1 MLRVD
6 VMIDEILNKAQKGLE
21 LTDEEYL
28 ELLNIDDDSQL
39 EKLFK
44 VACEIRDSQSK
55 EIKLTSTV
63 HITNKC
69 QIQPRCEYCGF
80 AEETSSKGYYNA
92 FYKTD
97 DEILTAVKSIQEA
110 HIPRVSCSGGYGY
123 KGKQA
128 VNACRIVKQNS
139 DLEIL
144 VNVGGDL
151 TEKSI
156 KQLKELGADTV
167 CCNLETINEEVFN
180 QRKPGDSLDQRIKT
194 CQLVSDEGI
203 GLSSGLL
210 LGLGESAEDRIR
222 HLRYLSNF
230 KTLEEIPIM
239 GFNPYEDTPMANHP
253 AFPLKEQLKMVAV
266 TRIMYPHIRITMPTP
281 TVGPENVEFSLKA
294 GANNLATVI
303 ADNYPHEVK
312 GVGAPEYGNYNEV
325 VNVIEKL
332 GLTPQTI

>member
-1 MLRVD
+1 
-6 VMIDEILNKAQKGLE
+6 MIDEILNKAKQGKE
-21 LTDEEYL
+21 LTDNEFL
-28 ELLNIDDDSQL
+28 ELLNNDDEKEL

-44 VACEIRDSQSK
+44 TACEIRDNQSK
-55 EIKLTSTV
+55 VIKLTSTV
-63 HITNKC
+63 HLTNKC

-80 AEETSSKGYYNA
+80 AEETSSTGYYNA
-92 FYKTD
+92 FYKSNG
-97 DEILTAVKSIQEA
+97 EILSAVKSIQEA

-128 VNACRIVKQNS
+128 INACKIVKENS
-139 DLEIL
+139 NLEIL

-151 TEKSI
+151 TEKAVEDLSN
-156 KQLKELGADTV
+156 LGVDTI
-167 CCNLETINEEVFN
+167 CCNLETINEDVFY
-180 QRKPGDSLDQRIKT
+180 QRKPGDSLNQRILT
-194 CQLVSDEGI
+194 CKRVSDAGI

-210 LGLGESAEDRIR
+210 LGLGESKEDRIK

-239 GFNPYEDTPMANHP
+239 GFNPYPDTPMANYP
-253 AFPLKEQLKMVAV
+253 AFPLKEQLKMVAI
-266 TRIMYPHIRITMPTP
+266 TRIMYPEITITMPTP

-312 GVGAPEYGNYNEV
+312 GVGSPNYGNYNKV

-332 GLTPQTI
+332 DLIPQTI

>member
-1 MLRVD
+1 
-6 VMIDEILNKAQKGLE
+6 MIDEILNKAKQGKE
-21 LTDEEYL
+21 LTDNEFL
-28 ELLNIDDDSQL
+28 ELLNNDDEKEL

-44 VACEIRDSQSK
+44 TACEIRDNQSK
-55 EIKLTSTV
+55 VIKLTSTV
-63 HITNKC
+63 HLTNKC

-80 AEETSSKGYYNA
+80 AEETSSTGYYNA
-92 FYKTD
+92 FYKSNG
-97 DEILTAVKSIQEA
+97 EILSAVKSIQEA

-128 VNACRIVKQNS
+128 VNACKIVKENS
-139 DLEIL
+139 NLEIL

-151 TEKSI
+151 TEKAVE
-156 KQLKELGADTV
+156 ELSNLGVDTI
-167 CCNLETINEEVFN
+167 CCNLETINEDVFY
-180 QRKPGDSLDQRIKT
+180 QRKPGDSLNQRILT
-194 CQLVSDEGI
+194 CKRVSDAGI

-210 LGLGESAEDRIR
+210 LGLGESKEDRIK

-239 GFNPYEDTPMANHP
+239 GFNPYPDTPMANYP
-253 AFPLKEQLKMVAV
+253 AFPLKEQLKMVAI
-266 TRIMYPHIRITMPTP
+266 TRIMYPEITITMPTP

-312 GVGAPEYGNYNEV
+312 GVGSPNYGNYNKV

-332 GLTPQTI
+332 DLIPQTI

>member
-1 MLRVD
+1 
-6 VMIDEILNKAQKGLE
+6 MIDTILNKAKLGKE
-21 LTDEEYL
+21 LTDEEFL
-28 ELLNIDDDSQL
+28 ELLKINNDEDL
-39 EKLFK
+39 EKLFSI
-44 VACEIRDSQSK
+44 ARYIRDNQSK

-80 AEETSSKGYYNA
+80 AEKTSRNGYYNA
-92 FYKTD
+92 FYKSNE
-97 DEILTAVKSIQEA
+97 EILNAVTSIEEA

-128 VNACRIVKQNS
+128 VNACRIVKEYSN
-139 DLEIL
+139 LEIL

-151 TEKSI
+151 TEKSVNE
-156 KQLKELGADTV
+156 LAELGADTV
-167 CCNLETINEEVFN
+167 CCNLETINEEIFYE
-180 QRKPGDSLDQRIKT
+180 RKPGDSLEQRILT
-194 CQLVSDEGI
+194 CKRVSEAGI

-210 LGLGESAEDRIR
+210 LGIGESIEDRLK
-222 HLRYLSNF
+222 HLRFLSNF

-239 GFNPYEDTPMANHP
+239 GFNPYPDTAMADYP
-253 AFPLKEQLKMVAV
+253 PFPLKEQLKIVAV
-266 TRIMYPHIRITMPTP
+266 TRIMYPTIRITMPTP

-312 GVGAPEYGNYNEV
+312 GVGSPEYGNYNEV

-332 GLTPQTI
+332 GLIPQTI

>member
-1 MLRVD
+1 
-6 VMIDEILNKAQKGLE
+6 MIDDIFSKIEQGQE
-21 LTDEEYL
+21 LSDEDFL
-28 ELLNIDDDSQL
+28 ELLNIEDDDNL

-44 VACEIRDSQSK
+44 LACEIRDNQSK
-55 EIKLTSTV
+55 IIKLTSTV

-92 FYKTD
+92 FYKSNE
-97 DEILTAVKSIQEA
+97 EILAAVKSIQEA

-128 VNACRIVKQNS
+128 VNACRIVKENS

-151 TEKSI
+151 NEKSI
-156 KQLKELGADTV
+156 NQLAELGADTV
-167 CCNLETINEEVFN
+167 CCNLETINEEVFYE
-180 QRKPGDSLDQRIKT
+180 RKPGDSLEQRIKT
-194 CQLVSDEGI
+194 CQRVSDAGI

-210 LGLGESAEDRIR
+210 LGLGESKEDRIR

-239 GFNPYEDTPMANHP
+239 GFNPYDDTPMADYP
-253 AFPLKEQLKMVAV
+253 PFPLIEQLKMVAV
-266 TRIMYPHIRITMPTP
+266 TRIMYPSIRITMPTP
-281 TVGPENVEFSLKA
+281 TVGPENVEFSLNA

-312 GVGAPEYGNYNEV
+312 GVGAPEYGNYTEV

-332 GLTPQTI
+332 DLIPQTI

>member
-1 MLRVD
+1 
-6 VMIDEILNKAQKGLE
+6 MIDEILDKAKQGKE
-21 LTDEEYL
+21 LRDDEYL
-28 ELLNIDDDSQL
+28 ELLNIDDEEEL

-44 VACEIRDSQSK
+44 VACEIRDNQSK
-55 EIKLTSTV
+55 VIKLTSTV
-63 HITNKC
+63 HLTNKC

-80 AEETSSKGYYNA
+80 AEETSSTGYYNA
-92 FYKTD
+92 FYKSNE
-97 DEILTAVKSIQEA
+97 EILSAVKSIQEA

-128 VNACRIVKQNS
+128 VNACKIVKENS
-139 DLEIL
+139 NLEIL

-151 TEKSI
+151 TEKAIQDLSN
-156 KQLKELGADTV
+156 LGVDTI
-167 CCNLETINEEVFN
+167 CCNLETINEDVFY
-180 QRKPGDSLDQRIKT
+180 QRKPGDSLDQRILT
-194 CQLVSDEGI
+194 CKRVSDAGI

-210 LGLGESAEDRIR
+210 LGLGESKEDRIK

-239 GFNPYEDTPMANHP
+239 GFNPYPDTPMADYP
-253 AFPLKEQLKMVAV
+253 AFPLIEQLKMVAI
-266 TRIMYPHIRITMPTP
+266 TRIMYPEITITMPTP

-312 GVGAPEYGNYNEV
+312 GVGSPDYGNYNKV

-332 GLTPQTI
+332 DLIPQTI

>member
-1 MLRVD
+1 
-6 VMIDEILNKAQKGLE
+6 MIDEILNKTKEGKE
-21 LTDEEYL
+21 LTDNEFL
-28 ELLNIDDDSQL
+28 ELLNNDDEKEL

-44 VACEIRDSQSK
+44 TACEIRDNQSK
-55 EIKLTSTV
+55 VIKLTSTV
-63 HITNKC
+63 HLTNKC

-80 AEETSSKGYYNA
+80 AEETSSTGYYNA
-92 FYKTD
+92 FYKSNG
-97 DEILTAVKSIQEA
+97 EILSAVKSIQEA

-128 VNACRIVKQNS
+128 VNACKIVKENS
-139 DLEIL
+139 NLEIL

-151 TEKSI
+151 TEKAVEDLSN
-156 KQLKELGADTV
+156 LGVDTI
-167 CCNLETINEEVFN
+167 CCNLETINEDVFY
-180 QRKPGDSLDQRIKT
+180 QRKPGDSLDQRILT
-194 CQLVSDEGI
+194 CKRVSDAGI

-210 LGLGESAEDRIR
+210 LGLGESKEDRIK

-239 GFNPYEDTPMANHP
+239 GFNPYPDTPMANYP
-253 AFPLKEQLKMVAV
+253 AFPLKEQLKMVAI
-266 TRIMYPHIRITMPTP
+266 TRIMYPEITITMPTP

-312 GVGAPEYGNYNEV
+312 GVGSPNYGNYNKV
-325 VNVIEKL
+325 VDVIEKL
-332 GLTPQTI
+332 DLIPQTI

>member
-1 MLRVD
+1 
-6 VMIDEILNKAQKGLE
+6 MIDEILNKTKQGKK
-21 LTDEEYL
+21 LTDNEFL
-28 ELLNIDDDSQL
+28 ELLNNDDEKEL

-44 VACEIRDSQSK
+44 TACEIRDNQSK
-55 EIKLTSTV
+55 VIKLTSTV
-63 HITNKC
+63 HLTNKC

-80 AEETSSKGYYNA
+80 AEETSSTGYYNA
-92 FYKTD
+92 FYKSNG
-97 DEILTAVKSIQEA
+97 EILSAIKSIQEA

-128 VNACRIVKQNS
+128 VNACKIVKENS
-139 DLEIL
+139 NLEIL

-151 TEKSI
+151 TEKAVE
-156 KQLKELGADTV
+156 ELSNLGVDTI
-167 CCNLETINEEVFN
+167 CCNLETINEDVFY
-180 QRKPGDSLDQRIKT
+180 QRKPGDSLNQRILT
-194 CQLVSDEGI
+194 CKRVSDAGI

-210 LGLGESAEDRIR
+210 LGLGESKEDRIK

-239 GFNPYEDTPMANHP
+239 GFNPYPDTPMANYP
-253 AFPLKEQLKMVAV
+253 AFPLKEQLKMVAI
-266 TRIMYPHIRITMPTP
+266 TRIMYPEITITMPTP

-312 GVGAPEYGNYNEV
+312 GVGSPNYGNYNKV
-325 VNVIEKL
+325 VDVIEKL
-332 GLTPQTI
+332 DLIPQTI